1 MIPIIVFRVD
11 SKTYDFYTKVRVPKM
26 RIEGTYDLRGK
37 ILLIPLVGRGVC
49 WFEPSMFNF

>member
-1 MIPIIVFRVD
+1 
-11 SKTYDFYTKVRVPKM
+11 M

-49 WFEPSMFNF
+49 WFEPSMFV